1 VQTTQVPQR
10 ADQTRTAGRGV
21 LSITAAKVYFI
32 ITGYAVQLIL
42 PRLLKTPEEFGLYAT
57 TMGAVSILNN
67 VMIVATIQTVSKRV
81 SEQSTLALSTYRQAL
96 IIQML
101 VGGLLGGALFF
112 GAPAIAER
120 FLLDPKLEVLF
131 QIASVVV
138 FCYALYAAAIGSLN
152 GRQLFQRQAAL
163 DITYAT
169 LRTAGIVGAVALG
182 FGVAGALGAISGAA
196 FAILIIALS
205 LTGTGTSGTS
215 IAWKGWLA
223 LMVPLWMYHLC
234 LNLALQV
241 DLVVLKR
248 TVTTIGLQ
256 AGLMPAVAAETASR
270 YAAYYKAAQTFAFV
284 PYQLIQS
291 VTFVVFP
298 MVSSSVALG
307 DIDQTRRYI
316 RAAMRFSLLVLLAIA
331 APVSGAAAG
340 VMRIAYPEAYL
351 AGSGA
356 LCVLALGMVCFAMFV
371 IAATILSGA
380 GKPGISAAIA
390 FVAVLLVV
398 IANLVLV
405 RIAGLG
411 GWTLVAAATGTSLGM
426 SFAFIAIATV
436 MYRRFRALIAPLSAA
451 RILLS
456 ALAGYIVAYL
466 VPHSTFILACIA
478 LAVGGLAYVGTL
490 LVTKELGGEEL
501 AAIGKIFRPKSS

>member
-1 VQTTQVPQR
+1 MKTNQVPPST
-10 ADQTRTAGRGV
+10 DQTRTAGRGV
-21 LSITAAKVYFI
+21 LSITAAKFYFI
-32 ITGYAVQLIL
+32 IAGYAVQLLL

-81 SEQSTLALSTYRQAL
+81 SEQRALALVTYRQAL
-96 IIQML
+96 KIQL
-101 VGGLLGGALFF
+101 WVGGLLGGTLFF
-112 GAPAIAER
+112 GAPLIAER

-131 QIASVVV
+131 RIASVVV
-138 FCYALYAAAIGSLN
+138 FCYALYAATVGSLN

-169 LRTAGIVGAVALG
+169 LRTAGIIGAVTLG
-182 FGVAGALGAISGAA
+182 FGVAGALSGVSGAA
-196 FAILIIALS
+196 VAVLIIALFVTGS
-205 LTGTGTSGTS
+205 GASGTG
-215 IAWKGWLA
+215 IAWKSWIA
-223 LMVPLWMYHLC
+223 LMIPLWMYQLC

-256 AGLMPAVAAETASR
+256 AGLVPAIAAETASR

-298 MVSSSVALG
+298 MVSSAVALG
-307 DIDQTRRYI
+307 DMDQTRRYI

-356 LCVLALGMVCFAMFV
+356 LCVLALGMVFFAMFV

-398 IANLVLV
+398 TANMAFV

-411 GWTLVAAATGTSLGM
+411 ERTLIAAAAGTSLGM
-426 SFAFIAIATV
+426 SFAFVAIATV
-436 MYRRFRALIAPLSAA
+436 IYRRFRALIAPLSAA

-456 ALAGYIVAYL
+456 ASVGFTVAYF
-466 VPHSTFILACIA
+466 VPHSTFLLASMA
-478 LAVGGLAYVGTL
+478 LVVGGLAYVGTL
-490 LVTKELGGEEL
+490 LVTNELGAEEL
-501 AAIGKIFRPKSS
+501 AAIRRILRPKSS